1 MIADS
6 YPIKEVDN
14 VIFEVDCGGIILD
27 SVAVDDGDYEP
38 CEVNDVAYCFR
49 LQPTRYDK
57 KNYVSSLRSYLRTVK
72 RRLLEIGKDPEY
84 VANFEKS
91 AQDFLKTK
99 LLPNFDDWEFF
110 TGESMDSDGMV
121 AIMGYREDGTTPY
134 FMFWKDGLEEMRI

>member
-1 MIADS
+1 MGLA
-6 YPIKEVDN
+6 
-14 VIFEVDCGGIILD
+14 
-27 SVAVDDGDYEP
+27 
-38 CEVNDVAYCFR
+38 
-49 LQPTRYDK
+49 
-57 KNYVSSLRSYLRTVK
+57 YLRTVK

-91 AQDFLKTK
+91 AQYFLKTK

-110 TGESMDSDGMV
+110 TGESMDSDGMYVLRVWIYLHHASANYCRV